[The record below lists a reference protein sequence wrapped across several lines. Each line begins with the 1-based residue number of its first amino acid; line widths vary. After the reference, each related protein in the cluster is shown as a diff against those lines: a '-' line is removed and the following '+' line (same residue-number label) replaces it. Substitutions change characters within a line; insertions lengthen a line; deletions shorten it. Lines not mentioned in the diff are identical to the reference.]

1 MRKTRILGFL
11 FLATAL
17 ALPALAFEVAEISLK
32 ELEDGSIVE
41 YESSFCEVAVGDT
54 VSVMLMGVEGD
65 AETVVVVAAYLKMH
79 NAATP
84 NRGKKKGGART
95 ASIMPVI
102 GVDGRSVDITLG
114 GADEGW
120 HTVHARLELS
130 SGDKL
135 GVNLHSTP
143 CDEDEDVEDEEAQ

>member
-1 MRKTRILGFL
+1 MQKTRILGFL
-11 FLATAL
+11 ILAAAL

-41 YESSFCEVAVGDT
+41 FESSFCEVAVGDT
-54 VSVMLMGVEGD
+54 VSVMLTGDEGD
-65 AETVVVVAAYLKMH
+65 AATVEVVAAYLKSH

-84 NRGKKKGGART
+84 NRGKKKGGPRT
-95 ASIMPVI
+95 ASITPVI
-102 GVDGRSVDITLG
+102 GVEGRSVNITLDA
-114 GADEGW
+114 ADESW

-143 CDEDEDVEDEEAQ
+143 CEEDEEEETQ

>member
-1 MRKTRILGFL
+1 MQKTRILGFL
-11 FLATAL
+11 ILAAAL

-41 YESSFCEVAVGDT
+41 FESSFCEVAVGDT
-54 VSVMLMGVEGD
+54 VSVMLTGDEGD
-65 AETVVVVAAYLKMH
+65 AATVEVVAAYLKSH

-84 NRGKKKGGART
+84 NRGKKKGGSRT
-95 ASIMPVI
+95 ASITPVI
-102 GVDGRSVDITLG
+102 AVEGRSVSITLDA
-114 GADEGW
+114 ADEGW

-143 CDEDEDVEDEEAQ
+143 CEEDEEEEEETQ